1 MLTERQKRRDEA
13 VRNRANILATIVYLQ
28 CQGKLTDAGALEWLR
43 IVFQMKSRDDTRYIL
58 TLLTNMANGNLAGVT
73 AIKEIAGIVA
83 RE

>member
-28 CQGKLTDAGALEWLR
+28 HQGKLTDAGALEWLR

-58 TLLTNMANGNLAGVT
+58 TLLTNMANGNLVGVT
-73 AIKEIAGIVA
+73 AVKELAGIVA
-83 RE
+83 GE